1 VGSNPTFGIMM
12 ISQTGPRSFWDLSS
26 PVSVSER
33 ADMATRV
40 KRSGIIS
47 FTQFVAIIVAIVAL
61 SLVIDFGRKAAIN
74 YRIQREVDRLEQE
87 VAAARQEQQRLLT
100 LKAYVQTDEYVEKA
114 AREELRWARLGE
126 AVIIVRPIA
135 RQAPPP
141 AQEAILST
149 EPAGAKSYWREWW
162 ALFFDSSPADF
173 MALFEFLD

>member
-1 VGSNPTFGIMM
+1 
-12 ISQTGPRSFWDLSS
+12 
-26 PVSVSER
+26 
-33 ADMATRV
+33 MATRV

-74 YRIQREVDRLEQE
+74 YRIQQEVDRLEQE
-87 VAAARQEQQRLLT
+87 VAAARQEQQRLLA

-114 AREELRWARLGE
+114 ARQELRWSRPGE
-126 AVIIVRPIA
+126 TVVIVRPIV
-135 RQAPPP
+135 RQATPPP
-141 AQEAILST
+141 QPVRPST
-149 EPAGAKSYWREWW
+149 EPSGAKSCWREWW

>member
-1 VGSNPTFGIMM
+1 
-12 ISQTGPRSFWDLSS
+12 
-26 PVSVSER
+26 
-33 ADMATRV
+33 MATRV

-87 VAAARQEQQRLLT
+87 VAAARQEQQRLLA
-100 LKAYVQTDEYVEKA
+100 LKAYVQTDEYVEKV
-114 AREELRWARLGE
+114 AREELRWSQPGE
-126 AVIIVRPIA
+126 TVVIVKPIVRQTAPA
-135 RQAPPP
+135 AQAMGPPP
-141 AQEAILST
+141 SPT
-149 EPAGAKSYWREWW
+149 VAKSYWREWW